1 MCSER
6 RGRGYWGIGRGIEGR
21 GEKVWEMRIRG
32 RNEGLGDHQGEGR
45 EGMGMGSVSLLVD
58 LFLDL
63 IQNHPQLFV
72 CFSVLMSSTIKG
84 EQVRVMKSL
93 DG

>member
-72 CFSVLMSSTIKG
+72 CFSVLMSSRRTSEGYEKL
-84 EQVRVMKSL
+84 RWL
-93 DG
+93 D